1 MPKAFLRS
9 VMWWQEAM
17 LSAAQHPNP
26 FGLFNGVDIEEA
38 AGRLSEARKWLDII
52 SVMERSMTK
61 MVSEGEER
69 GCDERELAKYR
80 DLISNL
86 SLARKHAQEH
96 LDALTKKATARA
108 ARRGRAG

>member
-1 MPKAFLRS
+1 
-9 VMWWQEAM
+9 
-17 LSAAQHPNP
+17 
-26 FGLFNGVDIEEA
+26 
-38 AGRLSEARKWLDII
+38 
-52 SVMERSMTK
+52 

-69 GCDERELAKYR
+69 GCDARELAKYR